1 MKWVSSLLSQF
12 SRPISIRYLHSQSR
26 ARIYTARVA
35 CYSKIFFR
43 LANFTRQF
51 WRVEIRFLSE
61 QWTTEITHPGDDPHF
76 LPNWISNESLWRHEQ
91 IVTSYRGNFL
101 QFDES
106 NCIQND
112 SIFLFNFQNFS
123 KFNTFLNN
131 FVGFSA
137 CTFSH

>member
-91 IVTSYRGNFL
+91 IAWELFAIRRIKLYSKWFH
-101 QFDES
+101 
-106 NCIQND
+106 
-112 SIFLFNFQNFS
+112 FLFIFRIFPNSTLFWTILLVFRRVLFHT
-123 KFNTFLNN
+123 KHF
-131 FVGFSA
+131 
-137 CTFSH
+137 